1 MAKTASARL
10 TTDLVRLNVNLNS
23 ETAEAL
29 KLLAEEKGSSLTE
42 VIRRA
47 IAVYKFVDDESR
59 SGHRV
64 QTVDPQTSEVRELV
78 LM

>member
-1 MAKTASARL
+1 MAKTASA
-10 TTDLVRLNVNLNS
+10 TELVRLNVNLNS

-29 KLLAEEKGSSLTE
+29 KTLAEEKGSSLTE

-47 IAVYKFVDDESR
+47 IAVYKFVDEESR

-64 QTVDPQTSEVRELV
+64 QTVDPRTSETKELV